1 MKMKKRKCYL
11 KGLLSEMKKR
21 KCYLK
26 GLLSKD
32 EEEEVLPEGAAQ

>member
-1 MKMKKRKCYL
+1 MNVVPVK
-11 KGLLSEMKKR
+11 MKKR